1 MSLVMKSV
9 LITAGLGVLF
19 VLFEWN
25 MMRKKKG
32 GVTATDWENLRGL
45 VYFTA
50 GACALVAF
58 AVANLF

>member
-9 LITAGLGVLF
+9 IVTAVLGLLF
-19 VLFEWN
+19 IIIEWN

-32 GVTATDWENLRGL
+32 GVTATYKENLRGL
-45 VYFTA
+45 FYFTI